1 MVSLLKVM
9 QFETGGEVGVGVG
22 VGAEVALE
30 SGVSVG
36 IFTRG
41 VIDVGA
47 PAADVEPQ
55 EASSIALMTARTIQK

>member
-1 MVSLLKVM
+1 MIRKTAFAV
-9 QFETGGEVGVGVG
+9 GGEVGVGVG
-22 VGAEVALE
+22 LGAEVALG

-55 EASSIALMTARTIQK
+55 EASSIALITARTIQK